1 MTQRESEFIK
11 GTQPQMGTCS
21 NRVWKVTEIYGK
33 QQNGTEHR
41 RMVWKVMDAS
51 EIR

>member
-11 GTQPQMGTCS
+11 ETQPQMGMHS
-21 NRVWKVTEIYGK
+21 NGVWKVAETYGK
-33 QQNGTEHR
+33 QQNNTESK
-41 RMVWKVMDAS
+41 RMVRKVMDVS

>member
-11 GTQPQMGTCS
+11 GTQLQMGTRS
-21 NRVWKVTEIYGK
+21 NGVWKVTETYGK
-33 QQNGTEHR
+33 QQNSTEHR
-41 RMVWKVMDAS
+41 RMVQKVIDTS